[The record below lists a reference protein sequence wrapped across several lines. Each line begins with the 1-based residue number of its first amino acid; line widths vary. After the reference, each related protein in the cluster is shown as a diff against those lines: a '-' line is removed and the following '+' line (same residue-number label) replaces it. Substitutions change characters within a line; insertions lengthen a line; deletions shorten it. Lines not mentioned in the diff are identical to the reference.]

1 MEAVWLQHYP
11 RGVPAEVDIFR
22 FASLKDMLE
31 QSCVRFRERPAF
43 TNMGVTLSYG
53 ELDRL
58 SRDFGAYL
66 QQVAGLRKG
75 ERVAIMLP
83 NLLQY
88 PVALFGAL
96 CAGLVVVNVNPLY
109 TARELQHQLA
119 DSGAAAVVVL
129 ENFAHTLQQV
139 VATTAVRHI
148 VSTQVGDLFPPLKA
162 CLVNFVIKRIKRM
175 VPRWDLP
182 GATAFN
188 TALKLGARHTLSDV
202 PLTHE
207 DIAFLQYTGGTTGVA
222 KGAMLT
228 HGNLVANV
236 EQTSA
241 WIGGTLKEGEEVIVT
256 PLPLYHIF
264 ALTANLLTF
273 VKWGAN
279 DVLITNPRDLPR
291 FVQELRNTRFTAI
304 TGVNTLFNMLLNA
317 PGFDKVKQ
325 ANAGALKVA
334 VAGGMSVQRAVAERW
349 QQAMGVPLIEGY
361 GLTEASPIVCATPL
375 DAKAFSGKIGMPIP
389 STRVAMRDEAGRELP
404 LGEEGE
410 LWVQGPQVMRGYW
423 NMPEETARVLST
435 DGWLRTGDMGVMDA
449 HGAIRFIDRCKDV
462 IVVSGFKVYP
472 NEVEE
477 VLMMHPGV
485 KEVGAVG
492 VPDEKSGA
500 AVKVYLVKKD
510 AALTAAAVIAH
521 CKANL
526 TAYKVPKHVEFRDK
540 LPKSAIGKILRSKLK
555 QERTASASAAARA
568 CDA

>member
-1 MEAVWLQHYP
+1 MEAIWLQYYP
-11 RGVPAEVDIFR
+11 QGVPAEVDIFC

-31 QSCVRFRERPAF
+31 QSCGRFRERPAF

-53 ELDRL
+53 DLDRL

-66 QQVAGLRKG
+66 QQVVGLHKG

-96 CAGLVVVNVNPLY
+96 RAGLVVVTVNPLY

-129 ENFAHTLQQV
+129 ENFAHTLQEV
-139 VATTAVRHI
+139 VATTAVRHVI
-148 VSTQVGDLFPPLKA
+148 TTRVGDLFPPLRA
-162 CLVNFVIKRIKRM
+162 CLVNFVIQWVKRG
-175 VPRWDLP
+175 VPHWNLP
-182 GATAFN
+182 GAVAFN
-188 TALKLGARHTLSDV
+188 TALKLGARRTLGDV
-202 PLTHE
+202 PLTHA

-241 WIGGTLKEGEEVIVT
+241 WIGGILKEGEEVVIT

-264 ALTANLLTF
+264 ALTANLLLF

-279 DVLITNPRDLPR
+279 DVLIANPRDIPR

-304 TGVNTLFNMLLNA
+304 VGVNTLFNMLLNA

-334 VAGGMSVQRAVAERW
+334 VAGGMALQRAVAERW
-349 QQAMGVPLIEGY
+349 QQAMGVALIEGY
-361 GLTEASPIVCATPL
+361 GLTEASPIVCANPL

-389 STRVAMRDEAGRELP
+389 STRVTMRDEAGRELP

-410 LWVQGPQVMRGYW
+410 LCVQGPQVMRGYW
-423 NMPEETARVLST
+423 NMPEETARVLSS

-449 HGAIRFIDRCKDV
+449 HGAIRFIERCKDV

-492 VPDEKSGA
+492 VPDEKSGE
-500 AVKVYLVKKD
+500 AVKVFVVRRD
-510 AALTAAAVIAH
+510 PALTAAELIAQ

-526 TAYKVPKHVEFRDK
+526 AAYKVPKQVEFRDR
-540 LPKSAIGKILRSKLK
+540 LPKSAIGKILRRELK
-555 QERTASASAAARA
+555 QEQAASASAAARA
-568 CDA
+568 GDA

>member
-1 MEAVWLQHYP
+1 M
-11 RGVPAEVDIFR
+11 
-22 FASLKDMLE
+22 
-31 QSCVRFRERPAF
+31 
-43 TNMGVTLSYG
+43 
-53 ELDRL
+53 
-58 SRDFGAYL
+58 
-66 QQVAGLRKG
+66 
-75 ERVAIMLP
+75 
-83 NLLQY
+83 
-88 PVALFGAL
+88 
-96 CAGLVVVNVNPLY
+96 
-109 TARELQHQLA
+109 
-119 DSGAAAVVVL
+119 
-129 ENFAHTLQQV
+129 
-139 VATTAVRHI
+139 
-148 VSTQVGDLFPPLKA
+148 
-162 CLVNFVIKRIKRM
+162 
-175 VPRWDLP
+175 PRWSLP
-182 GATAFN
+182 GAVAFN

-222 KGAMLT
+222 KGAILT

-241 WIGGTLKEGEEVIVT
+241 WIGGILKEGEEVVVT

-264 ALTANLLTF
+264 ALTANLLLF

-279 DVLITNPRDLPR
+279 DVLITNPRDIPR
-291 FVQELRNTRFTAI
+291 FVRELRNTRFTAI

-349 QQAMGVPLIEGY
+349 QQTMGVALIEGY
-361 GLTEASPIVCATPL
+361 GLTEASPIVCANPL

-389 STRVAMRDEAGRELP
+389 STRVTMRDEVGCELP

-410 LWVQGPQVMRGYW
+410 LCVQGPQVMRGYW

-492 VPDEKSGA
+492 VPDEKSGE
-500 AVKVYLVKKD
+500 AVKVFVVKKD

-526 TAYKVPKHVEFRDK
+526 TAYKVPKQVEFRDR
-540 LPKSAIGKILRSKLK
+540 LPKSAIGKILRRELK
-555 QERTASASAAARA
+555 QEHAAASAAARA
-568 CDA
+568 GDA